1 MSAKSHQKHILV
13 VEDDQGRREVTL
25 EESSYS
31 LGRDAKCKIRLLSQ
45 FVSRYHANI
54 FRRTDSNGNQYYQI
68 VDGDAN
74 GKPSVNGLMI
84 NGHKMDVRDL
94 EDEDEVVFGPQVK
107 VIYYLQKADTLSNS
121 EPLDEFDITLISPG
135 MLDDFDM

>member
-1 MSAKSHQKHILV
+1 MSSKSIQKHILV
-13 VEDDQGRREVTL
+13 VEDDRGRREVTL
-25 EESSYS
+25 DGSSYS
-31 LGRDAKCKIRLLSQ
+31 IGRDAKCTIRILSQ

-54 FRRTDSNGNQYYQI
+54 FRRTNAEGIQYYQL

-84 NGHKMDVRDL
+84 NGHKMDSRDL
-94 EDEDEVVFGPQVK
+94 EDEDEVVFGPQVR
-107 VIYYLQKADTLSNS
+107 VIYFLQKGDTSTNS

-135 MLDDFDM
+135 MMDDMDF

>member
-1 MSAKSHQKHILV
+1 MSAQSSQKHILV
-13 VEDDQGRREVTL
+13 VEDDKGRREVTL
-25 EESSYS
+25 DQSSYS
-31 LGRDAKCKIRLLSQ
+31 IGRDAKCKIRILSQ

-54 FRRTDSNGNQYYQI
+54 FRRTRPDGNQYYQI

-74 GKPSVNGLMI
+74 GKASVNGLMI

-107 VIYYLQKADTLSNS
+107 VIYYLQSGDTLSNS

-135 MLDDFDM
+135 MMDDSDY

>member
-1 MSAKSHQKHILV
+1 MAAKSNQKHILV
-13 VEDDQGRREVTL
+13 VEDDRGRREVTL
-25 EESSYS
+25 DESSYS
-31 LGRDAKCKIRLLSQ
+31 IGRDAKCKIRILSQ

-54 FRRTDSNGNQYYQI
+54 FRRTRTDGIQYYQI

-84 NGHKMDVRDL
+84 NGHKMDARDL
-94 EDEDEVVFGPQVK
+94 EDEDEVVFGPQVR
-107 VIYYLQKADTLSNS
+107 VIYYLQRGDTLTNS

-135 MLDDFDM
+135 MMDDLDF